1 MTAERTKV
9 GILIS
14 GRGSNMAALIEAAQ
28 ARDYPAEI
36 AVVISNR
43 PLAPGLDLARELGV
57 ETLAID
63 HQPFGKDTDS
73 REAHEREMD
82 AALRARGVEIVCL
95 AGYMRVLT
103 PWFVRAWSGRLLNI
117 HPSLLPHFPGLD
129 THSRALEAGHAEAG
143 CTVHLVTEGV
153 DQGPIVGQARVPVL
167 AGDTAETLAERVVEA
182 EHALYPATLA
192 RFARE
197 RATTS

>member
-1 MTAERTKV
+1 MPSRVKIGV
-9 GILIS
+9 LIS
-14 GRGSNMAALIEAAQ
+14 GRGSNMAALIEAAR
-28 ARDYPAEI
+28 APDYPAEI

-43 PLAPGLDLARELGV
+43 PLAPGLDLARSMGV
-57 ETLAID
+57 EAVAID
-63 HQPFGKDTDS
+63 HQPYGKDDGS

-103 PWFVRAWSGRLLNI
+103 PWFVRAWSGRMLNI

-129 THSRALEAGHAEAG
+129 THRRALEAGHAEAG

-153 DQGPIVGQARVPVL
+153 DEGPVLGQARVPVL
-167 AGDTAETLAERVVEA
+167 PGDTAESLSERVVEA
-182 EHALYPATLA
+182 EHLLYPETLA
-192 RFARE
+192 RFARDI
-197 RATTS
+197 AS